1 MAGVACC
8 ASRSAKRAAG
18 SPRRAMGDAVG
29 GGAQQSSLQL
39 SALSIGCRSI
49 AAPAVE
55 MRGKYELR

>member
-1 MAGVACC
+1 
-8 ASRSAKRAAG
+8 
-18 SPRRAMGDAVG
+18 MGDAVG